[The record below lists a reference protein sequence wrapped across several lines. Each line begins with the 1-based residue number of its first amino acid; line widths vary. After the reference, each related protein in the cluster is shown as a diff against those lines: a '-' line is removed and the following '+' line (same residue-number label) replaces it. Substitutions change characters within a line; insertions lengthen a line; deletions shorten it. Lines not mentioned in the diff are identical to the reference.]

1 MPRPGQHKTG
11 TRQSQE
17 HSGLAQ
23 DCSGQAQDSLKT
35 AQDTPKIG
43 PRWSKAPQHNPRL
56 LETRA
61 RQAQYKPREPW
72 ALPKTAQ
79 DGLKTHPRR
88 AQARAESVLDCLAW
102 LLPTGSVWTWTSW
115 PDPRELPEDCL
126 GSREL
131 QENYLGGWHLPAPA
145 HQCTLKLFLDT
156 PR

>member
-1 MPRPGQHKTG
+1 MPRPGQHKTSTG
-11 TRQSQE
+11 QSQE
-17 HSGLAQ
+17 HSELPQ
-23 DCSGQAQDSLKT
+23 DCSRQ

-43 PRWSKAPQHNPRL
+43 PRLSKTFQHSPRL
-56 LETRA
+56 LKTRA
-61 RQAQYKPREPW
+61 RQAQDRPRGPW

-131 QENYLGGWHLPAPA
+131 QENYLGGWLLPAPA